1 MASALFEPFRLRGLK
16 LSNRVVVSP
25 MCQYSALNGN
35 ASDWHIIHLGQYA
48 VSNAGLVILEATGV
62 EPEGR
67 ITASCL
73 GLWSDSNQEAL
84 DRVLRMVRPFASMP
98 LGIQLSHAGRKASV
112 RSPGQ
117 GRGNLSPEDGGWEI
131 VGPTS
136 DPFDIGWQ
144 RPVALDTQ
152 GMQRILKAFVQAA
165 VRADELGLELLEI
178 HAAHGYLL
186 SSFLSPLGN
195 YRNDVYGGSREN
207 RMRFPLEVIKA
218 VREVWP
224 ERKPLGVRFNGTDWL
239 ENGLHAEDA
248 VQFSHALKDLG
259 CDYMD
264 LSSGGNARARIPL
277 EPGYQVRFAEQ
288 VKREV
293 DVATMCVGLIRD
305 PEHAESIVATGQA
318 DLVAIGRGFLYN
330 PRWVWHAA
338 QALGVPYEVTHQYI
352 RGATPSGL
360 PSQDTVIDQPPE
372 HIGPKL

>member
-1 MASALFEPFRLRGLK
+1 MASTLFEPFRLRGLT

-25 MCQYSALNGN
+25 MCQYSAVNGN

-48 VSNAGLVILEATGV
+48 VSNAGLVILEATAV
-62 EPEGR
+62 ESEGR

-73 GLWSDSNQEAL
+73 GLWSDSQQEAL
-84 DRVLRMVRPFASMP
+84 DRVLRIVRPFATMP
-98 LGIQLSHAGRKASV
+98 FGIQLSHAGRKASV
-112 RSPGQ
+112 RPPGQ
-117 GRGNLSPEDGGWEI
+117 GRGNLDPQDGGWQI
-131 VGPTS
+131 FGPTS
-136 DPFDIGWQ
+136 EPFDVGWQ
-144 RPVALDTQ
+144 KPVALDRQ
-152 GMQRILKAFVQAA
+152 GMQRICNAFVQAA

-195 YRNDVYGGSREN
+195 GRNDSYGGSQEN
-207 RMRFPLEVIKA
+207 RMRFPLEVIRA

-224 ERKPLGVRFNGTDWL
+224 EHKPLGVRFNGTDWL
-239 ENGLHAEDA
+239 ENGLHVADA
-248 VQFSHALKDLG
+248 VQFAHALKDLG

-288 VKREV
+288 VKRDV

-305 PEHAESIVATGQA
+305 PKHAESIVASGQA

-338 QALGVPYEVTHQYI
+338 HELDMPYEVAHQYI

-360 PSQDTVIDQPPE
+360 PSQDTVLD
-372 HIGPKL
+372 